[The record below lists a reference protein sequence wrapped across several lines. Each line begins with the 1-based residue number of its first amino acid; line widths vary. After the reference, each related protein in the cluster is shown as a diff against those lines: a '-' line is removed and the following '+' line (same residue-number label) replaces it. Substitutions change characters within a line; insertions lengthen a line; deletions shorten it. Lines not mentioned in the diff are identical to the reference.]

1 MDTNVKMIKIQSQE
15 GLFNSSQKKLTFSI
29 PEGHHLNLSK
39 CSLLINAR
47 IDTVDVNST
56 PDDTVTAQF
65 DGRKSIYNTAVFIQ
79 DSGDSLDMLPTQCL
93 IRHANFK
100 SSQDGYLEQLQRV
113 DAYNACVKQYTE
125 SFSDKRSSQHLGLG
139 GVDDI
144 NNNGVSG
151 FRQLITLGDSTVNN
165 SREVESNI
173 IVPLKDVFDLC
184 RVDSYSTSQRG
195 QTEISL
201 EMNWDKMVI
210 HGYGLRDDGYWT
222 NHPQSF
228 GLDIPV
234 PTPSAEVTLSSITI
248 MKPVTAGGAAPD
260 IPKLS
265 NFERDCLY
273 YVGQKVQ
280 IALNT
285 FTAATAVPAKTF
297 TFAAG
302 DFRERTIAKIEN
314 VGGRPKLTFETPI
327 VVIASGDTVS
337 GIRLRGADL
346 NLATPANKI
355 TINKCEL
362 ELYDRGDAPKKG
374 KLQYATYDL
383 EQDQVSSQTLN
394 KQYIMNGAHDNFF
407 FANCPSSSPRT
418 KINSYRFYMDNEPYN
433 STVVSA
439 RTQVHYDNIKKLF
452 INMNLPLK
460 NISEYA
466 YHSDVNPRSNPDANH
481 SRGIIGMPL
490 PVSNQQKIISI
501 ECTANANMQNIMLF
515 KRRVKVV

>member
-1 MDTNVKMIKIQSQE
+1 MDANVKMIKIPSQE

-29 PEGHHLNLSK
+29 PEDHHLNLSK

-47 IDTVDVNST
+47 IDTVDVNNT
-56 PDDTVTAQF
+56 PDDDVTAQF

-79 DSGDSLDMLPTQCL
+79 DNGDVLDMLPTQCL

-144 NNNGVSG
+144 NNNAVSG

-173 IVPLKDVFDLC
+173 VVPLKDVFDLC

-195 QTEISL
+195 QAEVSF
-201 EMNWDKMVI
+201 EMNWDKMMI
-210 HGYGLRDDGYWT
+210 HGYGLRDDGYWA

-234 PTPSAEVTLSSITI
+234 DTVEVTLSSITI
-248 MKPVTAGGAAPD
+248 MKGTAADAAD

-285 FTAATAVPAKTF
+285 FTGAGTGTPVAAKTF

-302 DFRERTIAKIEN
+302 NFRERTIAKIEN

-327 VVIASGDTVS
+327 VVMTIGDRID
-337 GIRLRGADL
+337 GIRLRGAHLDL
-346 NLATPANKI
+346 TNAANKI

-433 STVVSA
+433 STVVNA

-460 NISEYA
+460 NIFEYA
-466 YHSDVNPRSNPDANH
+466 YHSDVNPRSNPDATH

-490 PVSNQQKIISI
+490 PVSNQQKVISI

>member
-1 MDTNVKMIKIQSQE
+1 MDANVKMIKIQSQE
-15 GLFNSSQKKLTFSI
+15 GLFSSSQKKLTFSI

-47 IDTVDVNST
+47 IDTVDVNNT
-56 PDDTVTAQF
+56 PDDDATAQF

-79 DSGDSLDMLPTQCL
+79 DNGDVLDMLPTQCL
-93 IRHANFK
+93 VRHANFK

-144 NNNGVSG
+144 NNNAVSG

-173 IVPLKDVFDLC
+173 VVPLKDVFDLC

-195 QTEISL
+195 QAEVSF
-201 EMNWDKMVI
+201 EMNWDKMMI
-210 HGYGLRDDGYWT
+210 HGYGLRDDGYWA

-234 PTPSAEVTLSSITI
+234 DTVEVTLSSITI
-248 MKPVTAGGAAPD
+248 MKPVTPGGAAPD

-285 FTAATAVPAKTF
+285 FTGAGIGTPVAAKTF
-297 TFAAG
+297 TFAANT
-302 DFRERTIAKIEN
+302 FRERTITKIEN

-327 VVIASGDTVS
+327 VVMTIGDRID
-337 GIRLRGADL
+337 GIRLRGAHLDL
-346 NLATPANKI
+346 TNAANKI

-439 RTQVHYDNIKKLF
+439 RTQVHYDNIK
-452 INMNLPLK
+452 N
-460 NISEYA
+460 S
-466 YHSDVNPRSNPDANH
+466 SS
-481 SRGIIGMPL
+481 
-490 PVSNQQKIISI
+490 
-501 ECTANANMQNIMLF
+501 T
-515 KRRVKVV
+515 